1 MIHHYLQRGILPE
14 KVLARPEIEKI
25 FFLASAKKANDCL
38 LYTSIL
44 TEEERALRKTFEPY
58 YDVLKTP
65 SLSPDAPEEA
75 VKAYKKYNELY
86 DKKRAEAEAWLLET
100 KVTFNKKK

>member
-1 MIHHYLQRGILPE
+1 MIKAKNTNEYVFITTKG
-14 KVLARPEIEKI
+14 VYGAKI
-25 FFLASAKKANDCL
+25 IRKGENTMRL
-38 LYTSIL
+38 IL

-100 KVTFNKKK
+100 KVTFNRNK

>member
-1 MIHHYLQRGILPE
+1 MRL
-14 KVLARPEIEKI
+14 
-25 FFLASAKKANDCL
+25 
-38 LYTSIL
+38 IL

-75 VKAYKKYNELY
+75 VKDIKNIMNYMT
-86 DKKRAEAEAWLLET
+86 KREQ
-100 KVTFNKKK
+100 KRKRGF

>member
-1 MIHHYLQRGILPE
+1 MKLI
-14 KVLARPEIEKI
+14 
-25 FFLASAKKANDCL
+25 
-38 LYTSIL
+38 
-44 TEEERALRKTFEPY
+44 
-58 YDVLKTP
+58 P

>member
-1 MIHHYLQRGILPE
+1 MRL
-14 KVLARPEIEKI
+14 
-25 FFLASAKKANDCL
+25 
-38 LYTSIL
+38 IL

-86 DKKRAEAEAWLLET
+86 DKKRAEAEACLLET

>member
-1 MIHHYLQRGILPE
+1 MRL
-14 KVLARPEIEKI
+14 
-25 FFLASAKKANDCL
+25 
-38 LYTSIL
+38 IL

-75 VKAYKKYNELY
+75 VKA